1 MFKSNGISQTSS
13 KMKILILTDSTSTI
27 PKEYLE
33 EHGIALLEI
42 LVEYKEGYKKEITE
56 IDREEFTE
64 NLHLIN
70 PAPKTSFASPNDAS
84 IVLKQAEED
93 KYDAIIYP
101 FMTPKTS
108 NQVNSV
114 RLAAKKMKDKIK
126 IEFYPT
132 QYAGASQAAFVL
144 YAQKMLKENKSIEE
158 IKSYF
163 DKVKPHIYTIGF
175 SKDFTT
181 LFQSGKVKKSVHM
194 SLLTNTLKLKPIY
207 HIPLD
212 EGVIGFGGGIGFKG
226 ALKKII
232 KEIESKMADEIVY
245 DLIISHANDLQKAE
259 SLEAEVRNVKQ
270 VKNCFVWKI
279 PPAIVNSVGKG
290 AAMVTLYPN
299 YERFMIE

>member
-1 MFKSNGISQTSS
+1 SCHCASCCMVQALLTEGQVFK
-13 KMKILILTDSTSTI
+13 
-27 PKEYLE
+27 
-33 EHGIALLEI
+33 HGIALLEI
-42 LVEYKEGYKKEITE
+42 LVEYNEGYKKEITE

-70 PAPKTSFASPNDAS
+70 PAPKTSFASPDDALS
-84 IVLKQAEED
+84 VLKQAEED

-158 IKSYF
+158 ITNYF
-163 DKVKPHIYTIGF
+163 DKVKPQIYTIGF

-181 LFQSGKVKKSVHM
+181 LFQSGKVKKSVHV

-245 DLIISHANDLQKAE
+245 DLIISHSNGMQKAE
-259 SLEAEVRNVKQ
+259 MLEAEVRKVKQ

-290 AAMVTLYPN
+290 ATMVTLYPN
-299 YERFMIE
+299 YEKFKLE